1 MYLVI
6 APFIPPTEGQ
16 NVYDE
21 LPYYLHCVV
30 GIAIIVSG
38 GFYWIIWA
46 KIMPWWGKY
55 ELEKAVVVQSDG
67 WTRNV
72 FTKKY
77 LS

>member
-6 APFIPPTEGQ
+6 APFVPPEGDQ

-30 GIAIIVSG
+30 GIAIVLAG
-38 GFYWIIWA
+38 GVYWLIWA
-46 KIMPWWGKY
+46 KLMPWLGKY
-55 ELEKAVVVQSDG
+55 RLETAVFVGEDG

-77 LS
+77 LT